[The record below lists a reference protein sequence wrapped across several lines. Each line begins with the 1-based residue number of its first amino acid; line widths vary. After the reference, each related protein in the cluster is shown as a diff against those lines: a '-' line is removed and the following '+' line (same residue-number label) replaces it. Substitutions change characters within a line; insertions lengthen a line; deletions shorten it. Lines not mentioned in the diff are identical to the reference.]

1 MFSDVAET
9 PYDLR
14 FRLLGVPVRVHPW
27 FWIISALLGSSGSR
41 SGLGLVLMW
50 VGCVFISILVHEFGH
65 ALMGRRFGSSP
76 SILLYSFGGLCYTGG
91 ERTPWQRLA
100 VLLAGPGAG
109 ILLFFATL
117 GVYSLAYGVTPREHL
132 ALSLPFLGLEGDR
145 FAAFEGIAR
154 MGDPRAQ
161 ILYFMMAQVNLY
173 WSLINLLPI
182 WPLDGGQ
189 VAQVLLSQANRRDG
203 ARWAHGI
210 SFVTAGL
217 LALFLGIRSHNMFMT
232 LFMGYFAF
240 INYQALQALHDA
252 SRHGER
258 DDWWRS

>member
-27 FWIISALLGSSGSR
+27 FWVISALLGSSGSGG
-41 SGLGLVLMW
+41 GLGVVLMW
-50 VGCVFISILVHEFGH
+50 VGCVFVSILVHEFGH
-65 ALMGRRFGSSP
+65 ALMGRRFGSDP

-91 ERTPWQRLA
+91 ERTPGQRLA

-109 ILLFFATL
+109 LLFYGATMAA
-117 GVYSLAYGVTPREHL
+117 YSLAYGVTPREHM
-132 ALSLPFLGLEGDR
+132 AIGLSLFGLEGGR
-145 FAAFEGIAR
+145 IEAVVGFSRI
-154 MGDPRAQ
+154 GDPQAR
-161 ILYFMMAQVNLY
+161 ILYFMLAQVNLY
-173 WSLINLLPI
+173 WSMINLLPI

-189 VAQVLLSQANRRDG
+189 VAQVLLSQVNRRDG
-203 ARWAHGI
+203 ARWGHGI

-217 LALFLGIRSHNMFMT
+217 LALFLGVRSHNMFMT
-232 LFMGYFAF
+232 IFMGYFAF
-240 INYQALQALHDA
+240 MNYQALQAMHEA
-252 SRHGER
+252 SRYSER